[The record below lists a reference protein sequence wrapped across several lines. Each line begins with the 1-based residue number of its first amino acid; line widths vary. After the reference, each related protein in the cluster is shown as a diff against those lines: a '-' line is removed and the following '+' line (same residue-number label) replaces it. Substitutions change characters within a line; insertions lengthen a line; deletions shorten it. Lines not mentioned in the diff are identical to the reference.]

1 MYAIVIII
9 FSLLGSE
16 QADEAIARAEKNAE
30 EEKIR
35 KLKERTAKSNRE
47 RDAARKEGKW
57 EQIFLDAYRDPQM
70 ERRIA
75 SNKGWINADFMVA
88 YNAFCD
94 ASFTY
99 DEEGKCD
106 CGTEEKRKAAAAEGM
121 KFMPMEDV
129 YLAINGK
136 TRFLK
141 TTDFSF
147 ANSGA
152 EGLKYEKQW
161 EIKYYQYRFLNVMV
175 ATHSHTGNFD
185 ADFEA
190 NIIFLDVNGYCHRL
204 ENLKKDNRWHAPG
217 YFVWMGDVPYLNWY
231 YSE

>member
-1 MYAIVIII
+1 
-9 FSLLGSE
+9 
-16 QADEAIARAEKNAE
+16 
-30 EEKIR
+30 
-35 KLKERTAKSNRE
+35 
-47 RDAARKEGKW
+47 
-57 EQIFLDAYRDPQM
+57 
-70 ERRIA
+70 
-75 SNKGWINADFMVA
+75 
-88 YNAFCD
+88 
-94 ASFTY
+94 
-99 DEEGKCD
+99 
-106 CGTEEKRKAAAAEGM
+106 
-121 KFMPMEDV
+121 MPMEDV

-161 EIKYYQYRFLNVMV
+161 EIKCYQYRFLNAMLV
-175 ATHSHTGNFD
+175 AHSKTDNFD
-185 ADFEA
+185 AKFEA